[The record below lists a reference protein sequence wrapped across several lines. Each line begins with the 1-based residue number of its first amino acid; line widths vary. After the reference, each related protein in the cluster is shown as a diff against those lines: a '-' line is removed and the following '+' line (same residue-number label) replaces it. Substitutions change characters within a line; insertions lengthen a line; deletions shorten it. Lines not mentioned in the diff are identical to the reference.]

1 MWGPIHGHQLNFLLE
16 SDEEMVDTID
26 THHDVT
32 THHNTQ
38 MVELIDIL
46 GYY

>member
-26 THHDVT
+26 TIDTHHDVT
-32 THHNTQ
+32 T
-38 MVELIDIL
+38 LKWWS
-46 GYY
+46 